1 MAKTRDRS
9 WPPPPTPLPHPVI
22 DNHTHLQSISHITTS
37 EAPDHGIRGYIDAAV
52 SVGVT
57 RMIEVG
63 CDLDAL
69 APTVALTAAHPE
81 LLGALA
87 IHPNETPL
95 HAHTADPGPDGL
107 DPHYSERHSTSLAD
121 AIATVA
127 DLAAAHDQIRAIGET
142 GLDYFRSGPHG
153 IATQRQA
160 FRDHIAIAK
169 ELNLA
174 LQIHD
179 RDAHEDVIEILLAD
193 GAPQR
198 TVFHCYSG
206 DAAMAQVAA
215 EQGWYLSFAGP
226 VTFTANT
233 GLREALRV
241 IPTDHIM
248 VETDAP
254 YLTPHP
260 YRGRPN
266 APYLIPHTMA
276 TIAAECGLTLEQ
288 ACARIERTT
297 VEVYGRW

>member
-1 MAKTRDRS
+1 M
-9 WPPPPTPLPHPVI
+9 
-22 DNHTHLQSISHITTS
+22 
-37 EAPDHGIRGYIDAAV
+37 
-52 SVGVT
+52 
-57 RMIEVG
+57 
-63 CDLDAL
+63 
-69 APTVALTAAHPE
+69 
-81 LLGALA
+81 
-87 IHPNETPL
+87 
-95 HAHTADPGPDGL
+95 
-107 DPHYSERHSTSLAD
+107 
-121 AIATVA
+121 
-127 DLAAAHDQIRAIGET
+127 
-142 GLDYFRSGPHG
+142 DYFRSGPHG